1 MRYREKES
9 ILGAV
14 LTEEAASNHTF
25 TWKTHFHA
33 DFFFYVIFR
42 GIATLI

>member
-1 MRYREKES
+1 MGYREKES
-9 ILGAV
+9 ILGAG

-33 DFFFYVIFR
+33 DFFFMSYF
-42 GIATLI
+42 GALPH